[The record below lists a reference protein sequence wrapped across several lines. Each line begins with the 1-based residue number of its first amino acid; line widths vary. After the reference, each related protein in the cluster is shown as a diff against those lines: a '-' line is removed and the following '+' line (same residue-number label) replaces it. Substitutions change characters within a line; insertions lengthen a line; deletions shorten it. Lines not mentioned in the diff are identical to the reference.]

1 MAQLLKKMEA
11 QIKARM
17 AAEAAEASAKRE
29 VRNALT
35 TVCAI
40 HQFVGGGP
48 AEEAAARAQREVRTA
63 PVITGTRR
71 CKLAVSVFKER
82 AAKPVSNR

>member
-1 MAQLLKKMEA
+1 MRSPLSVLYISLWA
-11 QIKARM
+11 
-17 AAEAAEASAKRE
+17 
-29 VRNALT
+29 
-35 TVCAI
+35 
-40 HQFVGGGP
+40 GGLQRK
-48 AEEAAARAQREVRTA
+48 AAAGAPQEVRTA